1 MPVNVALT
9 TTMKLVL
16 AKILLQILRQVPPEE
31 WDTSTP
37 RKSATA
43 TPVVIRLKDPNSFS
57 RVSQYPLKEE
67 GLVGL
72 KPLISEFLQT
82 RPLIL
87 CNSPCDTPIPAVKKS
102 GSS

>member
-1 MPVNVALT
+1 MPVNMALT

-16 AKILLQILRQVPPEE
+16 AKILPRILKQVPPEE

-43 TPVVIRLKDPNSFS
+43 TPVVIRLKDPNS

-82 RPLIL
+82 RLLIL
-87 CNSPCDTPIPAVKKS
+87 CNSPCNTPIPAVKKS